1 MEFVPKRTNILHCVY
16 NVTPSQVSILFIPLT
31 TIPHGYQVS
40 VNKLRY

>member
-16 NVTPSQVSILFIPLT
+16 NVTPSQLSILIIHLT

-40 VNKLRY
+40 FIKLRH